1 MRTHYCGLL
10 NTDQLDQTV
19 SLCGWAHRRRDHG
32 GVIFIDLRDRE
43 GLAQIVCNPDRAE
56 MFKVAESVRSEFVL
70 RITGKVRHRPAG
82 ATNANITSGEI
93 EILCDEI
100 EVLNTALTP
109 PFQLDDDNLS
119 ETVRLT
125 HRVIDLRR
133 PQMQK
138 NMMLRYKV
146 AMAFRRFLDSRGF
159 IDIETP
165 MLTKSTPEG
174 ARDYLVP
181 SRVHPGEF
189 FALPQSPQLFK
200 QLLMVAGF
208 DRYYQIT
215 KCFRDEDL
223 RADRQPEFTQVD
235 IETSFLNETQITAL
249 MEEMIR
255 TVFKETLDVELP
267 NPFPR
272 MTHAEAMARYGS
284 DKPDLR
290 VTLELTE
297 VTDAVK
303 DVAFKVFAGVANSE
317 NGRVA
322 ALRVPNGAAFSR
334 GEIDDYTRFVG
345 IYGAKGLAYIKVND
359 ITQLNETGLQ
369 SPIVKNLHQ
378 VALKSIIQRTGAE
391 NGDIIFF
398 GADKEKIVN
407 DALGAL
413 RARIG
418 HDKGYTNGK
427 AWMPLWV
434 VDFPMFEYDEE
445 AKRWN
450 ACHHPFTAP
459 KDEHLALL
467 GSDPGR
473 CLAKAYDLVLNG
485 SEIGG
490 GSVRIHQEKAQ
501 SQVFRALNIGAE
513 EAQLKFGFLLDA
525 LQYGAP
531 PHGGLAFGLDR
542 IVAMMTGSES
552 IRDVI
557 AFPKTQR
564 AQCLLTQA
572 PSAVDERQLR
582 DLHIRLR
589 QQVQTTAEVEVP
601 AGSMPVGTPQ
611 LRRDPSAVTKE

>member
-43 GLAQIVCNPDRAE
+43 GLAQIVCDPDRPE
-56 MFKVAESVRSEFVL
+56 MFKIAESVRNEFVL
-70 RITGKVRHRPAG
+70 RVTGKVRRRPAG
-82 ATNANITSGEI
+82 TTNPNIGSGEI
-93 EILCDEI
+93 EILCHEI
-100 EVLNTALTP
+100 EVLNTSVTP
-109 PFQLDDDNLS
+109 PFQLDDENLS
-119 ETVRLT
+119 ENVRLT

-138 NMMLRYKV
+138 NLMLRYKV

-235 IETSFLNETQITAL
+235 IETSFLTETQITAL
-249 MEEMIR
+249 MEELIR
-255 TVFKETLDVELP
+255 TVFKESLDVDLP

-272 MTHAEAMARYGS
+272 MTYAEAMRRYGS

-290 VTLELTE
+290 ITLELTE

-303 DVAFKVFAGVANSE
+303 DVAFKVFAGVASSE

-322 ALRVPNGAAFSR
+322 ALRIPNGASLSR
-334 GEIDDYTRFVG
+334 GEIDAYTEFVK

-359 ITQLNETGLQ
+359 VTQLNETGLQ
-369 SPIVKNLHQ
+369 SPIVKNLHEA
-378 VALKSIIQRTGAE
+378 ALKTIIERTGAQ
-391 NGDIIFF
+391 NGDLIFF
-398 GADKEKIVN
+398 GADKTKIVN

-413 RARIG
+413 RSKIG
-418 HDKGYTNGK
+418 HEKGYVNGK
-427 AWMPLWV
+427 AWEPLWV

-459 KDEHLALL
+459 KDEHLEFLE
-467 GSDPGR
+467 SDPGR
-473 CLAKAYDLVLNG
+473 CLAKAYDLALNG
-485 SEIGG
+485 SELGG
-490 GSVRIHQEKAQ
+490 GSVRIHKEAVQ

-542 IVAMMTGSES
+542 IVTMMTGSES

-572 PSAVDERQLR
+572 PSAVDEKQLR
-582 DLHIRLR
+582 ELHIRLR
-589 QQVQTTAEVEVP
+589 QQVQTTAEV
-601 AGSMPVGTPQ
+601 S
-611 LRRDPSAVTKE
+611 KE

>member
-1 MRTHYCGLL
+1 MRTHYCGTL

-19 SLCGWAHRRRDHG
+19 SICGWAHRRRDHG

-43 GLAQIVCNPDRAE
+43 GLAQVVCDPDRAE
-56 MFKVAESVRSEFVL
+56 MFKIAESVRNEFVL
-70 RITGKVRHRPAG
+70 RITGKVRRRPAG
-82 ATNANITSGEI
+82 TTNANLTSGEI
-93 EILCDEI
+93 EILCQEI
-100 EVLNTALTP
+100 EVLNASVTP
-109 PFQLDDDNLS
+109 PFQLDDENLS
-119 ETVRLT
+119 ENVRLT

-146 AMAFRRFLDSRGF
+146 SMAFRRFLDSRGF

-208 DRYYQIT
+208 DRYYQLT

-235 IETSFLNETQITAL
+235 IETSFMSEEQIMAL
-249 MEEMIR
+249 TEELIR
-255 TVFKETLDVELP
+255 TVFKEALNVDLP
-267 NPFPR
+267 APFPR
-272 MTHAEAMARYGS
+272 MTYKEAMARFGS

-297 VTDAVK
+297 VTDAMR
-303 DVAFKVFAGVANSE
+303 DVAFKVFAGVANSA
-317 NGRVA
+317 NGRIA
-322 ALRVPNGAAFSR
+322 AMRVPGGAAFTR
-334 GEIDDYTRFVG
+334 GEIDEYTKFVG

-359 ITQLNETGLQ
+359 VTQLNETGLQ
-369 SPIVKNLHQ
+369 SPIVKNLSEA
-378 VALKSIIQRTGAE
+378 ALKIVMERTGAA

-398 GADKEKIVN
+398 GADKAKVVN

-413 RARIG
+413 RSKIG
-418 HDKGYTNGK
+418 HDKGYVNGR
-427 AWMPLWV
+427 AWEPLWV
-434 VDFPMFEYDEE
+434 VDFPMFEYDDE
-445 AKRWN
+445 ARRWT
-450 ACHHPFTAP
+450 ACHHPFTSP
-459 KDEHLALL
+459 KDEHIQYLET
-467 GSDPGR
+467 DPGR
-473 CLAKAYDLVLNG
+473 VLAKAYDLALNG
-485 SEIGG
+485 WELGG
-490 GSVRIHQEKAQ
+490 GSVRIHKEAVQ
-501 SQVFRALNIGAE
+501 SLVFRALNIDAE

-542 IVAMMTGSES
+542 IVTMMTGSES

-589 QQVQTTAEVEVP
+589 QQVQTTAEISE
-601 AGSMPVGTPQ
+601 
-611 LRRDPSAVTKE
+611 

>member
-43 GLAQIVCNPDRAE
+43 GLAQIVCDPDRPE
-56 MFKVAESVRSEFVL
+56 MFGIAEQVRSEFVL
-70 RITGKVRHRPAG
+70 RVTGKVRHRPAG
-82 ATNANITSGEI
+82 TTNANIGSGEI
-93 EILCDEI
+93 EVLCREI
-100 EVLNTALTP
+100 EVLNTSVTP
-109 PFQLDDDNLS
+109 PFQLDDENLS
-119 ETVRLT
+119 ENVRLT

-146 AMAFRRFLDSRGF
+146 AMSFRRFLDSRGF

-235 IETSFLNETQITAL
+235 IETSFLTETQITAL
-249 MEEMIR
+249 MEELIR
-255 TVFKETLDVELP
+255 CVFKETLDVDLP

-272 MTHAEAMARYGS
+272 MTYAEAMARFGS

-290 VTLELTE
+290 VTLEITD
-297 VTDAVK
+297 VTKAVK
-303 DVAFKVFAGVANSE
+303 DVAFKVFATLASQPGN
-317 NGRVA
+317 RVA
-322 ALRVPNGAAFSR
+322 AMRVPDGGKFSR
-334 GEIDDYTRFVG
+334 GEIDEYTRFVG

-359 ITQLNETGLQ
+359 VSQLNENGLQ
-369 SPIVKNLHQ
+369 SPIVKNLHEA
-378 VALKSIIQRTGAE
+378 ALKEIIESTGAQ

-413 RARIG
+413 RSKIG
-418 HDKGYTNGK
+418 HEKGYVNGK
-427 AWMPLWV
+427 AWEPLWV

-445 AKRWN
+445 ARRWN

-467 GSDPGR
+467 ESDPGK
-473 CLAKAYDLVLNG
+473 CLAKAYDLALNG
-485 SEIGG
+485 SELGG
-490 GSVRIHQEKAQ
+490 GSVRIHKEAVQ

-542 IVAMMTGSES
+542 IVTMMTGSES

-582 DLHIRLR
+582 ELHIRLR
-589 QQVQTTAEVEVP
+589 QQVQTSVEV
-601 AGSMPVGTPQ
+601 A
-611 LRRDPSAVTKE
+611 KE

>member
-1 MRTHYCGLL
+1 MRTHYCGQL
-10 NTDQLDQTV
+10 NVSNLGQTV
-19 SLCGWAHRRRDHG
+19 ILCGWAHRRRDHG

-43 GLAQIVCNPDRAE
+43 GLAQVVCDPDRPE
-56 MFKVAESVRSEFVL
+56 MFAVAESVRNEFVL
-70 RITGKVRHRPAG
+70 KVAGRVRRRPEG
-82 ATNANITSGEI
+82 TDNPNIPSGEV
-93 EILCDEI
+93 EILCHEI
-100 EVLNTALTP
+100 EVLNTSVTP
-109 PFQLDDDNLS
+109 PFQLDDENLS
-119 ETVRLT
+119 ENVRLT

-133 PQMQK
+133 PHMQR
-138 NMMLRYKV
+138 NMMLRYRT
-146 AMAFRRFLDSRGF
+146 ARAFRRFLDDKGF

-181 SRVHPGEF
+181 SRVHAGEF

-235 IETSFLNETQITAL
+235 IETSFLGEEEIMAL
-249 MEEMIR
+249 MEDMIR
-255 TVFKETLDVELP
+255 TVFREVLEVKLP
-267 NPFPR
+267 SPFPR
-272 MTHAEAMARYGS
+272 MTHAEAMARFGS

-303 DVAFKVFAGVANSE
+303 DVAFKVFSSVAHSP

-322 ALRVPNGAAFSR
+322 ALRVPGGAAFTR
-334 GEIDDYTRFVG
+334 GEIDEYTRFVG

-359 ITQLNETGLQ
+359 VSQLNETGLQ
-369 SPIVKNLHQ
+369 SPIVKNLNEA
-378 VALKSIIQRTGAE
+378 ALKTIMQRTGAQ

-398 GADKEKIVN
+398 GADKAKIVN

-413 RARIG
+413 RGKIG
-418 HDKGYTNGK
+418 HEKNYVSGA
-427 AWMPLWV
+427 AWAPLWV

-445 AKRWN
+445 EKRWN
-450 ACHHPFTAP
+450 ACHHPFTSP

-467 GSDPGR
+467 ETDPGK
-473 CLAKAYDLVLNG
+473 CLAKAYDLALNG

-490 GSVRIHQEKAQ
+490 GSVRIHREEVQ

-513 EAQLKFGFLLDA
+513 EAKLKFGFLLDA

-542 IVAMMTGSES
+542 IVAMMTGAES

-564 AQCLLTQA
+564 AQ
-572 PSAVDERQLR
+572 
-582 DLHIRLR
+582 
-589 QQVQTTAEVEVP
+589 
-601 AGSMPVGTPQ
+601 
-611 LRRDPSAVTKE
+611 

>member
-1 MRTHYCGLL
+1 MRTHYCGQL
-10 NTDQLDQTV
+10 NIDQLDQTV

-43 GLAQIVCNPDRAE
+43 GLAQVVCDPDRAG
-56 MFKVAESVRSEFVL
+56 MFRIAESVRGEFVL
-70 RITGKVRHRPAG
+70 RITGKVRRRPAG
-82 ATNANITSGEI
+82 TTNPNITSGEI
-93 EILCDEI
+93 EILCHEI

-109 PFQLDDDNLS
+109 PFQLDDENLS

-138 NMMLRYKV
+138 NMKLRYKV
-146 AMAFRRFLDSRGF
+146 AMAFRRFLDSRDF

-235 IETSFLNETQITAL
+235 IETSFLTETQITGL

-255 TVFKETLDVELP
+255 EIFKETLNVELP

-272 MTHAEAMARYGS
+272 ITHAEAMARYGS

-317 NGRVA
+317 TGRVA
-322 ALRVPNGAAFSR
+322 ALRVPGGGTFSR
-334 GEIDDYTRFVG
+334 GEIDEYTKFVG

-369 SPIVKNLHQ
+369 SPIVKNLHEA
-378 VALKSIIQRTGAE
+378 ALKTIIERTGAQ

-398 GADKEKIVN
+398 GADQEKIVN

-413 RARIG
+413 RNKIG
-418 HDKGYTNGK
+418 HAKGHTNGK
-427 AWMPLWV
+427 AWEPVWV
-434 VDFPMFEYDEE
+434 VDFPMFEYDDE

-467 GSDPGR
+467 ESAPGR
-473 CLAKAYDLVLNG
+473 CLAKAYDLALNG

-490 GSVRIHQEKAQ
+490 GSVRIHQEAVQ
-501 SQVFRALNIGAE
+501 SQVFRALNIDAK

-542 IVAMMTGSES
+542 IVTMMTGSES

-589 QQVQTTAEVEVP
+589 QQVQTTAEVEV
-601 AGSMPVGTPQ
+601 A
-611 LRRDPSAVTKE
+611 KE

>member
-10 NTDQLDQTV
+10 NTDQLEQTV
-19 SLCGWAHRRRDHG
+19 SICGWAHRRRDHG

-43 GLAQIVCNPDRAE
+43 GLAQVVCDPDRAE
-56 MFKVAESVRSEFVL
+56 MFRIAESVRSEFVL
-70 RITGKVRHRPAG
+70 RITGLVRRRPAG
-82 ATNANITSGEI
+82 TTNANLTSGEI
-93 EILCDEI
+93 EILCHEI
-100 EVLNTALTP
+100 EVLNTAVTP

-119 ETVRLT
+119 ENVRLT

-138 NMMLRYKV
+138 NMILRYKV

-235 IETSFLNETQITAL
+235 IETSFLDETQITAL
-249 MEEMIR
+249 TEELIR
-255 TVFKETLDVELP
+255 TVFKETLNEELP
-267 NPFPR
+267 DPFPR
-272 MTHAEAMARYGS
+272 MTYQEAMARYGS

-297 VTDAVK
+297 VTDVVK
-303 DVAFKVFAGVANSE
+303 DVAFKVFSGVANSA

-322 ALRVPNGAAFSR
+322 ALRVPGGSAFTR
-334 GEIDDYTRFVG
+334 GEIDEYTKFVG

-369 SPIVKNLHQ
+369 SPIVKNIHET
-378 VALKSIIQRTGAE
+378 ALRAIIERTGAA

-413 RARIG
+413 RSKIG
-418 HDKGYTNGK
+418 HEKNHVTGDQWK
-427 AWMPLWV
+427 PLWV

-445 AKRWN
+445 GKRWN

-467 GSDPGR
+467 ETDPGR
-473 CLAKAYDLVLNG
+473 CLAKAYDLALNG
-485 SEIGG
+485 WELGG
-490 GSVRIHQEKAQ
+490 GSVRIHKADVQ
-501 SQVFRALNIGAE
+501 STVFRALNIDAE

-542 IVAMMTGSES
+542 IVTMMTGAES

-589 QQVQTTAEVEVP
+589 QPAIVE
-601 AGSMPVGTPQ
+601 
-611 LRRDPSAVTKE
+611 VTKE

>member
-43 GLAQIVCNPDRAE
+43 GLAQIVCDPDRAE
-56 MFKVAESVRSEFVL
+56 MFKIAESVRNEFVL

-82 ATNANITSGEI
+82 TTNTNITSGEI
-93 EILCDEI
+93 EILCHEI

-109 PFQLDDDNLS
+109 PFQLDDENLS

-255 TVFKETLDVELP
+255 TVFKEALNEELP

-272 MTHAEAMARYGS
+272 MTYAEAMARYGS

-322 ALRVPNGAAFSR
+322 ALRVPGGGTFSR
-334 GEIDDYTRFVG
+334 GEIDEYTKFVG

-359 ITQLNETGLQ
+359 ITQLNEIGLQ
-369 SPIVKNLHQ
+369 SPIVKNLHEA
-378 VALKSIIQRTGAE
+378 ALKTIIARTGAK

-413 RARIG
+413 RGKIG
-418 HDKGYTNGK
+418 HEKGYTNGK
-427 AWMPLWV
+427 AWEPLWV

-467 GSDPGR
+467 QSDPGK
-473 CLAKAYDLVLNG
+473 CLAKAYDLALNG

-490 GSVRIHQEKAQ
+490 GSVRIHQEAVQ

-542 IVAMMTGSES
+542 IVTMMTGSES

-564 AQCLLTQA
+564 AQCLLTKA
-572 PSAVDERQLR
+572 PSPVDERQLR

-589 QQVQTTAEVEVP
+589 QQVTTTAEV
-601 AGSMPVGTPQ
+601 
-611 LRRDPSAVTKE
+611 TKE

>member
-10 NTDQLDQTV
+10 NTDQLDQVVT
-19 SLCGWAHRRRDHG
+19 LCGWAHRRRDHG

-43 GLAQIVCNPDRAE
+43 GLAQIVCDPDRPE
-56 MFKVAESVRSEFVL
+56 MFKIAESVRNEFVL
-70 RITGKVRHRPAG
+70 RISGKVRHRPSG
-82 ATNANITSGEI
+82 TTNANITSGEI
-93 EILCDEI
+93 EILCHEI
-100 EVLNTALTP
+100 EVLNVSVTP
-109 PFQLDDDNLS
+109 PFQLDDENLS

-125 HRVIDLRR
+125 NRVIDLRR

-235 IETSFLNETQITAL
+235 IETSFLNEIQITSL

-255 TVFKETLDVELP
+255 SIFKETMDVDLP

-272 MTHAEAMARYGS
+272 MTYAEAMRRYGS

-290 VTLELTE
+290 VTLELAE

-303 DVAFKVFAGVANSE
+303 DVAFKVFSGVANSE

-322 ALRVPNGAAFSR
+322 ALRVPGGSAFTR
-334 GEIDDYTRFVG
+334 GEIDEYTKFVG

-359 ITQLNETGLQ
+359 ITKLNEAGLQ
-369 SPIVKNLHQ
+369 SPIVKNLNEG
-378 VALKSIIQRTGAE
+378 ALRTIMQRTAAA

-413 RARIG
+413 RSKIG
-418 HDKGYTNGK
+418 HEKGYTNGK
-427 AWMPLWV
+427 AWEPLWV
-434 VDFPMFEYDEE
+434 VDFPMFEYDDE

-459 KDEHLALL
+459 KDEHLKFLE
-467 GSDPGR
+467 SEPGR
-473 CLAKAYDLVLNG
+473 CLAKAYDLALNG
-485 SEIGG
+485 WELGG
-490 GSVRIHQEKAQ
+490 GSVRIHKEEVQ
-501 SQVFRALNIGAE
+501 SKVFRALNIGAE
-513 EAQLKFGFLLDA
+513 EAKLKFGFLLDA

-542 IVAMMTGSES
+542 IVTMMTGSES

-572 PSAVDERQLR
+572 PSPVDERQLR

-589 QQVQTTAEVEVP
+589 QQVTTTAEVLSGITP
-601 AGSMPVGTPQ
+601 GGAPQ
-611 LRRDPSAVTKE
+611 LRSNPSAVAKE